1 TDNTVHLS
9 ITHVGIPTYTIL
21 SLIYGTRSSEK
32 YGTYHCHFVSPPGQ
46 YPTMYSDKEQVFNCI
61 QRTIAALVYPVTSRF
76 SCAWGYCTG
85 DKTISLNVTYIILY
99 ILMVQKIKESKSYDT
114 CDLM

>member
-1 TDNTVHLS
+1 MWNFCCIHIQMISVMMIMQLWHTD
-9 ITHVGIPTYTIL
+9 TIL

-85 DKTISLNVTYIILY
+85 DKTISL
-99 ILMVQKIKESKSYDT
+99 Q
-114 CDLM
+114 